1 METKTLNEP
10 KDQAKSV
17 ESNNLNVISNL
28 LKDSSY
34 INVPDS
40 KGNTPLFNAVDRNH
54 KKLVKILL
62 ENGADINALSNN
74 MTPLWVASNND
85 NSPIVN
91 NTF

>member
-10 KDQAKSV
+10 MDQAKSV

-40 KGNTPLFNAVDRNH
+40 KGNTPLLMLLIEII
-54 KKLVKILL
+54 KKT
-62 ENGADINALSNN
+62 N
-74 MTPLWVASNND
+74 
-85 NSPIVN
+85 
-91 NTF
+91 